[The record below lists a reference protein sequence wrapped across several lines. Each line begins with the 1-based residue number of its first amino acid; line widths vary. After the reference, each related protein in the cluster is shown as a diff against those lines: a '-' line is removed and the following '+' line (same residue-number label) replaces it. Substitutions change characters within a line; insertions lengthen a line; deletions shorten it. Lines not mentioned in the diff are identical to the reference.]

1 VLRQLHESPPSERR
15 RSSSAEPLPPGLL
28 TLLLERYG
36 DGFGLGADG
45 LATPRSRKQAGKFA
59 PVHQAGGAGVSSGA
73 GGSGGDVRGEASA
86 TSFVAS
92 QLGQL
97 PNASL
102 SFDPIWVD
110 EAGAIRALHG
120 QLQDLA
126 HEVQQR
132 GGQRL
137 RVGIDTEWTNGED
150 SSDSSGS
157 LGLPTS
163 SVMDG
168 ALGPEDEHEGAIDE
182 RRAGRSR
189 PPRVALVQL
198 AVAPSK
204 AWVGKP
210 DEPDEP
216 DASKAWVLDAL
227 PASCAA
233 ALGPLLRWLLE
244 SEALLLLGF
253 AFRGDLRVLQP
264 LLGPAPLAVRSLVD
278 LQTLG
283 RRRGEDTPS
292 LRKVCAR
299 SLGVHLDKA
308 QQCSDWSR
316 RPLEPVQLLYAA
328 IDAHILLELHEALT
342 AAPPAADC
350 TSAGKEARA
359 EVQVGAGGGGGGGG
373 GGSATASLVDNC
385 GMCVEPEVM

>member
-1 VLRQLHESPPSERR
+1 MLTTAPPPQVLRQLHESPPSERR

-36 DGFGLGADG
+36 EGFGRGADG
-45 LATPRSRKQAGKFA
+45 LATPRSRKQAGKLA
-59 PVHQAGGAGVSSGA
+59 PVQQAGGAGISSGA
-73 GGSGGDVRGEASA
+73 GGSGGDGRGEASA
-86 TSFVAS
+86 TSFDAS
-92 QLGQL
+92 QLTQL
-97 PNASL
+97 PMARLNS
-102 SFDPIWVD
+102 DPIWVD
-110 EAGAIRALHG
+110 EAEGIRALHG
-120 QLQDLA
+120 QLRTLA
-126 HEVQQR
+126 HEAQQR

-137 RVGIDTEWTNGED
+137 RVGIDTEWTDGED
-150 SSDSSGS
+150 SLGSSGS
-157 LGLPTS
+157 SGSPTS
-163 SVMDG
+163 SVLDG
-168 ALGPEDEHEGAIDE
+168 ALGPEDEREGAIDE
-182 RRAGRSR
+182 RRVARAR

-204 AWVGKP
+204 AS
-210 DEPDEP
+210 
-216 DASKAWVLDAL
+216 SKAWVLDAL
-227 PASCAA
+227 PATCAA

-253 AFRGDLRVLQP
+253 AFRGDLGVLQP
-264 LLGPAPLAVRSLVD
+264 LLGPTPLAVRSLVD

-316 RPLEPVQLLYAA
+316 RPLQPVQLLYAA

-359 EVQVGAGGGGGGGG
+359 EVQVGGGGGGT
-373 GGSATASLVDNC
+373 GSASLVDKC
-385 GMCVEPEVM
+385 AMCVEPDVV